1 MPILISDDRLFDTVD
16 TLLTMQNRD
25 GGFASYE
32 LVRGPSWLELLNPAE
47 VFGELILSTTV
58 FSLNRAGNIMIEYEY
73 PECTTSVITSLS
85 IFRKHHPSYRA
96 KEIA

>member
-1 MPILISDDRLFDTVD
+1 MPTLISDDRLFDTVD

-47 VFGELILSTTV
+47 VFGELIV
-58 FSLNRAGNIMIEYEY
+58 FNQYSFLAK
-73 PECTTSVITSLS
+73 SS
-85 IFRKHHPSYRA
+85 RKYHD
-96 KEIA
+96 

>member
-1 MPILISDDRLFDTVD
+1 
-16 TLLTMQNRD
+16 MQNRD

-47 VFGELILSTTV
+47 VFGRSILSTTV
-58 FSLNRAGNIMIEYEY
+58 ISSLNQVGKIMIEYEY

-85 IFRKHHPSYRA
+85 IFRKHYPNYRS